1 MNAALLRMGLERRP
15 VIAIALAL
23 IALVSIYWLFVA
35 SDRYESE
42 ARVVLQ
48 RSDLAGGQT
57 VDFAALI
64 TGAAGV
70 NRTDQ
75 LQLREHLL
83 SLDMVRMLD
92 SKLRL
97 RHHYSSQG
105 DWISRLWWADIP
117 IERFQRYLRNR
128 ISVEMDEFAGVLVV
142 KAQAYTPSVARDITE
157 ALLLAGEAH
166 MNQMGRSLAQDQVQF
181 LEQQVGQLGERLRTA
196 KVAVLAFQNRN
207 GMVSPSA
214 TVETVSGIVARFEAQ
229 MAELQSRRNS
239 LLAYLQSTAPQ
250 VRELDAQIAATEK
263 QIAQERSRLT
273 APTGKPLN
281 AIALE
286 FQRLQFEVEFTQQ
299 VFNGALIALEK
310 GRVEATRTLK
320 KVQVLQSASAPEY
333 PLQPRRIYNTLV
345 FSLVALLVASA
356 LQLFVAI
363 VRDHQD

>member
-1 MNAALLRMGLERRP
+1 MNAALLRESVERRP

-23 IALVSIYWLFVA
+23 IALASLYWLVVA

-48 RSDLAGGQT
+48 RADLAGGQT

-97 RHHYSSQG
+97 RHHYSNQG
-105 DWISRLWWADIP
+105 DWISRLWWTDTP
-117 IERFQRYLRNR
+117 MERFQHYLRNR

-142 KAQAYTPSVARDITE
+142 KAQAYTPAVARDIAE

-166 MNQMGRSLAQDQVQF
+166 MNQMGRSLAQEQVQF
-181 LEQQVGQLGERLRTA
+181 LEQQVSQLGERLRTA
-196 KVAVLAFQNRN
+196 KAAVLAFQNRN

-214 TVETVSGIVARFEAQ
+214 TVETVAGIVARFEAQ
-229 MAELQSRRNS
+229 VAELQSRRTG
-239 LLAYLQSTAPQ
+239 LLAYLQPTAPQ
-250 VRELDAQIAATEK
+250 VKELDAQIAAMEK
-263 QIAQERSRLT
+263 QIALERARLA

-281 AIALE
+281 AMALE
-286 FQRLQFEVEFTQQ
+286 FQRLQFEAEFTQQ

-320 KVQVLQSASAPEY
+320 KVQVLQSASVPEY
-333 PLQPRRIYNTLV
+333 PLQPRRIYSTLV
-345 FSLVALLVASA
+345 FALVALLVASA
-356 LQLFVAI
+356 LQLLIAI